1 MTLASGIVNDLL
13 ALDPAGSAW
22 ADLSGQLV
30 GAPPSP
36 RTSQGAASVGSTF
49 YVFGGFGTGGFFAFR
64 AKTLCHHPP
73 LPSSPSLLPFLQPAP
88 SIHPSLPLPPPFFL
102 PFFLPVSLPPA
113 LLPTLAPSLSSSSLL
128 SLSLFPSLPLSIP
141 FPLSL
146 ILASRVPSLTE
157 PQQHRFDGSGTEQ
170 RNSQREQT
178 AQR

>member
-64 AKTLCHHPP
+64 AKTLCPSPSLSLPRPPHP
-73 LPSSPSLLPFLQPAP
+73 LPSSLPPACPSSVPPPSL
-88 SIHPSLPLPPPFFL
+88 SPSLPRFFL
-102 PFFLPVSLPPA
+102 SSLALSISLPP
-113 LLPTLAPSLSSSSLL
+113 SSL
-128 SLSLFPSLPLSIP
+128 PSC
-141 FPLSL
+141 LSL
-146 ILASRVPSLTE
+146 ILASRFPSPAA
-157 PQQHRFDGSGTEQ
+157 PQQHRCDGSGTEQ
-170 RNSQREQT
+170 RNGQRERT
-178 AQR
+178 ANSEMIKGSEQ

>member
-73 LPSSPSLLPFLQPAP
+73 SHPLPPSFLSFSPLPP
-88 SIHPSLPLPPPFFL
+88 SIHPSLPLLPPFSFL
-102 PFFLPVSLPPA
+102 FSSLSPSLPPSFPLSRPPF
-113 LLPTLAPSLSSSSLL
+113 LLPLFSRFLYFPPSLSPSL
-128 SLSLFPSLPLSIP
+128 SLSLSSWHLV
-141 FPLSL
+141 FPL
-146 ILASRVPSLTE
+146 
-157 PQQHRFDGSGTEQ
+157 
-170 RNSQREQT
+170 
-178 AQR
+178 